1 MIKDVTI
8 IYCMD
13 GEIIFCTNPEKQAS
27 AKIIVNYLSQSLPG
41 EGIKKMKIN
50 EITYYEIVIN
60 SAIKIIRE
68 NSLNRYNKLENHFL
82 NFIKAI
88 LANTPDDLIIYLANT
103 NYYTKDE
110 LKNIEME
117 FEKKQKYA

>member
-1 MIKDVTI
+1 MKKETI

-13 GEIIFCTNPEKQAS
+13 GEVIFCTNPKKKTS
-27 AKIIVNYLSQSLPG
+27 TKIIVNYLSQSLPG
-41 EGIKKMKIN
+41 AGIKKMKIN
-50 EITYYEIVIN
+50 EITYYEILIN

-68 NSLNRYNKLENHFL
+68 NSLNQYNTLENHFL

-88 LANTPDDLIIYLANT
+88 LAKTPDDLIIYLANT